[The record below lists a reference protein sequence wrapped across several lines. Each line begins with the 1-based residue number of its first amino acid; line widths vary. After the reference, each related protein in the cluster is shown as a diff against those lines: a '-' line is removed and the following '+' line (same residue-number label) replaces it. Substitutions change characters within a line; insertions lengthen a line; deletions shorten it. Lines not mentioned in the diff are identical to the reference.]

1 MLKVG
6 QRLEVPEDH
15 GAKPSINNYEARAHS
30 MSLPEHTDDSG
41 GPQDNTASSSLQD
54 RVRSLTSVLGSPSEA
69 TPPAS
74 RQGKQRESEDDYTA
88 TAVRRLDSSQ
98 PLSERKASAEFIG
111 AKIKHFSVDA
121 LAAVWTAAEDLFGK
135 DAPLEY
141 RGVGFTLLLSS
152 LRHPNL
158 GLSERMKLYRMATV
172 PVDASHAEEQFQVLK
187 ALTENGQ
194 NLKPFA
200 RPFVGI
206 LSHSLEDMYKATL
219 KARKRLAPAK
229 KGGNR
234 PRLPEEKGLYA
245 LLSLITSI
253 ILANAEA
260 VDGHEL
266 DMIVENAIRIARMSP
281 SEREMK
287 EALSVINA
295 VTSDLKRPIPHLE
308 SCVEVLSTV
317 SGSDNLTLSPKSMA
331 WQSLIHLLRSMQRE
345 RVTKLLISTLS
356 LSSEGKEASRFQG
369 AVSMLV
375 HLLRNDGSADLPSV
389 SISQLYT
396 ATEDNKDNT
405 PNGNGHILSVILKFL
420 ELPEYTQ
427 FLLEQDQWGFLI
439 DHICGAISGYDFTVD
454 RDTES
459 TKKESLPLRIYPT
472 PGQLESP
479 KSSGAAD
486 DVIEELRKI
495 TRAIVPS
502 WAYMSDGQQNA
513 AGAFFYKIQNIIP
526 REAEDL
532 MIDWM
537 IRQRIVFPGVDG
549 WIDSLSRLV
558 NDHLLDNSRH
568 WRARE
573 LVLQVMKDVVPLL
586 SSEEDQYHFRET
598 IFSFLRTYKAQPDED
613 PQIIDGI
620 ADFVASYSQTVGV
633 NDFVFLLQS
642 LWPLLSVPDTTMDTP
657 ASETT
662 ANPVSLHLLRFFT
675 ESFTSSAEKTTI
687 AYDKLIDIAKSRN
700 LPTSTRLP
708 AIFLLARLRCNTAH
722 EIFAT
727 SQPDSLGLT
736 SAILPSGALPS
747 QADPTSLHDE
757 QPAPRVGRTS
767 TISHRVAS
775 RASTQSASRLEPT
788 PQPVVPLWV
797 DHERKEGMEGAEMNT
812 PGNIIYQYTKGA
824 DERTTLRL
832 SNWLAELID
841 ILQQTENW
849 DIYSYVVVHLP
860 SQLSNPTLFSN
871 AIPHI
876 RLLRSVIVSQLKNG
890 TIREPPVNTGVKKGD
905 VALCL
910 LNSLIMLLGYS
921 EHFSRAEQDDI
932 VRTLLAGISSWDR
945 VTTVCIQGLSI
956 CCHVVPQSLTRSL
969 SAILQK
975 MSQIITQSHLAVDI
989 LEFLAGLARLPDVY
1003 VNLTEHELRTVFA
1016 ICIRHIQHLRDQ
1028 RQKQADL
1035 ATSHTADRMSGL
1047 SGDSA
1052 TAPSRIVE
1060 IHADLP
1066 QYVVALAYHVLTIWF
1081 LSLRLVDRSK
1091 HVGYITGNL
1100 ASKDSYGQDI
1110 LEEQSQVSLDMMH
1123 RTAYLDLGETEPC
1136 ADFLP
1141 SDGKILQ
1148 KTWLLGLS
1156 IVTVETV
1163 AATGLTHLIKRQAS
1177 GTTYATYQQHTAPLP
1192 RHHVAAPTDA
1202 ISSVHGIES
1211 RLNVFPNHVFL
1222 QLTSTIAPTPS
1233 PMEAIC
1239 LPDDDATRRAISA
1252 FDRNDTVDGYKVG
1265 VVYIG
1270 YNQSR
1275 ETEILA
1281 NDEDSPSPA
1290 FYQFLEGL
1298 GTKVP
1303 LKGAVFNTQGLDK
1316 ESDADGTHTY
1326 AWRDRI
1332 TEIVFHVPVLMPTDL
1347 TNDPH
1352 CINKKRHVGNDHV
1365 NIIFNDSGLPF
1376 AFDTIP
1382 SQFNHVNIVI
1392 TPEPSP
1398 APAGR
1403 GEGDEGACSL
1413 PEKQQYFTIRTYSH
1427 AAFPQLSP
1435 TASYRLLPLAN
1446 LPALVRQIALH
1457 ASVFSNVWA
1466 HREGGEHV
1474 SSWRNRLRE
1483 IKKLRSRFAGTG
1495 TSASERYPG
1504 AKGSKTYVEGDRFTG
1519 TVVMG
1524 GLAEEDGIVSGLDF
1538 SRWAGPNPPLG

>member
-98 PLSERKASAEFIG
+98 PLSERKASAEFVG

-266 DMIVENAIRIARMSP
+266 DMIVANAIRIARMSP

-405 PNGNGHILSVILKFL
+405 PNGNGHILSIILKFL

-439 DHICGAISGYDFTVD
+439 DQICGAISDYDFTVD

-459 TKKESLPLRIYPT
+459 TLKESLPLRIYPT
-472 PGQLESP
+472 PGELESP

-687 AYDKLIDIAKSRN
+687 AYDKLIEFAKSRN

-757 QPAPRVGRTS
+757 QPATRVGRTS

-788 PQPVVPLWV
+788 VQPVVPLWV

-812 PGNIIYQYTKGA
+812 PGNIIYQHTKGA

-910 LNSLIMLLGYS
+910 FNSLIMLLGYS

-1091 HVGYITGNL
+1091 HVGYITSNL

-1136 ADFLP
+1136 ADFMP
-1141 SDGKILQ
+1141 SDGKILK

-1163 AATGLTHLIKRQAS
+1163 ATTGLTHLIKRQAS

-1427 AAFPQLSP
+1427 PAFPQLSP

-1446 LPALVRQIALH
+1446 LPALVRQIALN